1 MKRAV
6 LGLWWMV
13 GLGWVLASVGGCG
26 RPATAEECH
35 EIVEQMARL
44 QAASA
49 YPGRPDR
56 IDEEVKK
63 AKSDPVL
70 RERAA
75 KECVGHPITDRA
87 LRCIRAAKT
96 PQEIVDTCLR

>member
-6 LGLWWMV
+6 LGFWWLG
-13 GLGWVLASVGGCG
+13 GLGSVLLGSCG
-26 RPATAEECH
+26 RPATADECR

-49 YPGRPDR
+49 YPGRAER
-56 IDEEVKK
+56 VEEEVQK
-63 AKSDPVL
+63 ASSDPVL

-87 LRCIRAAKT
+87 LACIRAAKT
-96 PQEIVDTCLR
+96 PQEITDKCLR